1 MQRRLKKRFLP
12 VADEEFVLKE
22 YGKDEEDDTFYCHC
36 KKVLSYKVP
45 LKGVQAWFGT
55 WRRDIT
61 YVFLYLFI
69 LLQRL
74 NIDV

>member
-1 MQRRLKKRFLP
+1 MLKIDLFIYFFLP

-61 YVFLYLFI
+61 SIFSLCKSK
-69 LLQRL
+69 
-74 NIDV
+74 